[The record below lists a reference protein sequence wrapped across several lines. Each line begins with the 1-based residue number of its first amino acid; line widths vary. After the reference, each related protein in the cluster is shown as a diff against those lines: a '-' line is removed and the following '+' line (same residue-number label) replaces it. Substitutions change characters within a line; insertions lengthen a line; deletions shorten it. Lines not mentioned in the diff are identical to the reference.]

1 MTTPPQG
8 TAVPEL
14 SGREAAPDVLLDGL
28 EQAGALLIRNA
39 GVDGADALAD
49 LAAGLGLAALDQPE
63 PFALRRPLGRGVWS
77 QPAWP
82 ATSPMC
88 MHHELGWQRQPP
100 PYLLVACLHPASSG
114 GATGVADGRTVLS
127 LLPENMTERAGE
139 HGWSLVRRYTTG
151 LLGMPWQDAFPG
163 LDAAGV
169 EAYAADEETE
179 LEWSPGGLTTR
190 RTRPAIRP
198 TGRDGTPAWSNLLA
212 FCSEWTMDPA
222 VRAYLVTAL
231 GREGLPFETGYGDG
245 APFTAEDVA
254 TVNSAYERVTT
265 RIDWRAGDVLLLDNL
280 RTAHSMEP
288 SSDDRRTAVLH
299 AGPAAAT
306 HS

>member
-1 MTTPPQG
+1 MTTTTRG

-14 SGREAAPDVLLDGL
+14 SGRETGPGVLLDGL
-28 EQAGALLIRNA
+28 EHAGAVLIRDA

-49 LAAGLGLAALDQPE
+49 LAAELGLAALDQPE

-82 ATSPMC
+82 TTSPMC

-100 PYLLVACLHPASSG
+100 PYLLVACLRPAHSG
-114 GATGVADGRTVLS
+114 GATGVADGRAVLS
-127 LLPENMTERAGE
+127 LLPEDMTARAGA
-139 HGWSLVRRYTTG
+139 HGWSMVRRYAPG

-163 LDAAGV
+163 MDAAGV
-169 EAYAADEETE
+169 EAYAADEGIE
-179 LEWSPGGLTTR
+179 LEWSPEGLNTR
-190 RTRPAIRP
+190 RTRPAIRS
-198 TGRDGTPAWSNLLA
+198 TGGDGTPAWSNLLA

-231 GREGLPFETGYGDG
+231 GREHLPFETGYGDG
-245 APFTAEDVA
+245 TPFTAEDVA
-254 TVNSAYERVTT
+254 TVSSAYERVTS
-265 RIDWRAGDVLLLDNL
+265 RIDWRTGDVLLLDNL

-299 AGPAAAT
+299 AGPVAAT